1 MNVSDNEIMDVALD
15 LFANKGYT
23 SVSTRELAQ
32 AAGITEMTLFRRFG
46 SKKKL
51 FIRCV
56 FKEKDVDDFLPG
68 IDAIPADDPREAF
81 RLLADC
87 LATSFSRQGRLTKV
101 FSSCPEVND
110 EEFRDLARERLVNFQ
125 ETIGRFLHRLVDRR
139 VHDERSPGDGD
150 TPAMDVDTVAM
161 GLVAQLSGFFFLK
174 EIGNL
179 SPDRSW
185 EEIVKRCIVV
195 YGEVLHFY

>member
-1 MNVSDNEIMDVALD
+1 MSISDDEIMEVALD

-32 AAGITEMTLFRRFG
+32 AAGITEMTLFRRFE

-56 FKEKDVDDFLPG
+56 FKEKDVEDFLPS

-81 RLLADC
+81 RLLADS
-87 LATSFSRQGRLTKV
+87 LASSFSRQGRLTKV

-125 ETIGRFLHRLVDRR
+125 ATIGRFLRRLD
-139 VHDERSPGDGD
+139 D
-150 TPAMDVDTVAM
+150 TRQTSAMDVDIVAIT
-161 GLVAQLSGFFFLK
+161 LVAQISGFFFLK
-174 EIGNL
+174 EVGNL
-179 SPDRSW
+179 SPDQSW
-185 EEIVKRCIVV
+185 EDIVKRCIVG
-195 YGEVLHFY
+195 YGEALRFY